1 MKPRKSKTE
10 LSPYLHLQKAVAV
23 GYLTNLLFALAF
35 ASQVIPLRAAEP
47 AVIAPEWTVG
57 LQELDLGLM
66 DQGWGTPQIDKSVS
80 GQPLLIGGRK
90 FTHGVGTH
98 SIGEFSLDLHGT
110 ATRFSAWVGV
120 DDGAQAPGSVTFQV
134 VGDGRILWQS
144 GVMLRGAPAKEVNVD
159 LKDVKK
165 LVLQVGDAGDGIGMD
180 RADWAEAQ
188 IGGRSNKPVPSA
200 LDYRRTLDLSNPRV
214 VGPVGKNSWGGLN
227 PNGDRITV
235 TSQSLELNG
244 KPFIITAGELHP
256 SRTDAE
262 AWEESI
268 LKMKA
273 GGLNTVSVYILWNHI
288 EQDPGV
294 FDFTGNRDFR
304 RFVQLCAKHD
314 MKVWLRVGPFCN
326 AEALAG
332 GLPQWLFGQPVEER
346 SNDPGYLFYAERLYK
361 EIGKQM
367 HGLMFKDGGPVIVIQ
382 LENEYQHATPYW
394 DFPYPGAGG
403 GKMGSDGESHMMKLK
418 ALALQAGLDAPL
430 FTVTAWGSPV
440 PVGEFLPTWGCYAY
454 LSGGGPTDTSTFIE
468 GRNNPPGKFIGI
480 YPFAF
485 CELGGGSPPQAGWR
499 PMIPPESVEVALF
512 TRVACGG
519 NLTDFYMYHGGMNP
533 IGKHGY
539 LNVAPGFATLSY
551 DFQAPIGEF
560 GRIKPSYYQL
570 RPFQQF
576 MLDFPDL
583 LAPAVSV
590 YPDKHV
596 EATNIRD
603 LRHMARVDG
612 DHGFL
617 FLNNYQDKLT
627 LPDRTNVQVSLKLK
641 DETVSIP
648 DTDAGLTLKSG
659 VMAALPFNLPLDGTR
674 LKYATAQL
682 MCKVDTGNERTLVFF
697 APKGMATEYVFD
709 AATVKDVQGVQAV
722 RLGNTLRIGVLEP
735 GTGAKFKV
743 TPVSGKPFSILT
755 LTRHQAEHCL
765 KLRDLWGAERLVL
778 SDDDV
783 ICDGKS
789 LRVSSV
795 GNENL
800 SFAVF
805 PNPARKMSGP
815 TGELTGVADG
825 IFTRYEVN
833 LPKREVKAEIKKVAD
848 DKVLVKVPRAE
859 FKNIN
864 DIFLQVDYTGD
875 RGWAFLDGTL
885 VADNYSLGVPWELGL
900 KRWQADV
907 AEKGLFVRIV
917 PWKGDTSKILFDGI
931 TFKPVD
937 GVQGSAVGF
946 KSVRLVP
953 EYVAEIR

>member
-1 MKPRKSKTE
+1 M
-10 LSPYLHLQKAVAV
+10 
-23 GYLTNLLFALAF
+23 TNTRQLLALALAF
-35 ASQVIPLRAAEP
+35 QAIQLRAAES
-47 AVIAPEWTVG
+47 AVIPLEWNVG
-57 LQELDLGLM
+57 LQELDLSLM
-66 DQGWGTPQIDKSVS
+66 DQGWGTPQIDKSVG
-80 GQPLLIGGRK
+80 GQPLVIGGRK
-90 FTHGVGTH
+90 FAHGVGTH
-98 SIGEFSLDLHGT
+98 STGGFALDLHGT
-110 ATRFSAWVGV
+110 ATRLNAWVGV
-120 DDGAQAPGSVTFQV
+120 DDGAQAPGSVSFQV

-144 GVMLRGAPAKEVNVD
+144 GVMLRGAPAKEVNVN

-165 LVLQVGDAGDGIGMD
+165 LVLHVGDAGDGTGMD
-180 RADWAEAQ
+180 HADWAEAR
-188 IGGRSNKPVPSA
+188 IIGRSNKPVPSV

-214 VGPVGKNSWGGLN
+214 VGPVGKNSWGGVN

-235 TSQSLELNG
+235 TSQSLEMNG
-244 KPFIITAGELHP
+244 KPFLITAGELHP
-256 SRTDAE
+256 SRTDAS

-273 GGLNTVSVYILWNHI
+273 GGLNTVSCYVFWNHI

-314 MKVWLRVGPFCN
+314 MKVWLRAGPFCN
-326 AEALAG
+326 AEVLAG
-332 GLPQWLFGQPVEER
+332 GLPQWLFGQPVAER
-346 SNDPGYLFYAERLYK
+346 SNDPGYLFYVGRFYQGL
-361 EIGKQM
+361 GKQL
-367 HGLMFKDGGPVIVIQ
+367 HGLMFKDGGPVIAIQ
-382 LENEYQHATPYW
+382 LENEYQNATPYW

-403 GKMGSDGESHMMKLK
+403 GNKGSDGESHMMKLK

-430 FTVTAWGSPV
+430 FTATAWGSPV

-454 LSGGGPTDTSTFIE
+454 LGNGGPTDTSTFTE
-468 GRNNPPGKFIGI
+468 GRNNPPEKFIGT

-499 PMIPPESVEVALF
+499 PTIPPESVEVALF

-519 NLTDFYMYHGGMNP
+519 NLTGFYMYHGGMNP
-533 IGKHGY
+533 LGKHGP
-539 LNVAPGFATLSY
+539 LNVAPWFSTLSY

-560 GRIKPSYYQL
+560 GRIKPAYYQL
-570 RPFQQF
+570 RPLQQF

-590 YPDKHV
+590 LPDKYV
-596 EATNIRD
+596 EPGNAKD
-603 LRHMARVDG
+603 LRYMARVDG

-617 FLNNYQDKLT
+617 FLNNFQDKLN

-641 DETVSIP
+641 DETLFIP

-659 VMAALPFNLPLDGTR
+659 VMAALPFNLPLSGAR

-682 MCKVDTGNERTLVFF
+682 MSKVDASGESTLVFF

-709 AATVKDVQGVQAV
+709 AATVKDIQGVPAV
-722 RLGNTLRIGVLEP
+722 RSGNTIRISGMEP
-735 GTGAKFKV
+735 GTGATFRV
-743 TPVSGKPFSILT
+743 IPVIGKPFSILT

-765 KLRDLWGAERLVL
+765 KVQSLWGAERLVL

-800 SFAVF
+800 SFGVF
-805 PNPARKMSGP
+805 PNPAGKVSGP
-815 TGELTGVADG
+815 TGKIAGVGDG
-825 IFTRYEVN
+825 VFTRYAVN
-833 LPKREVKAEIKKVAD
+833 LPKHEVQAEIKKVGV

-864 DIFLQVDYTGD
+864 DIFLQVDYAGD

-885 VADNYSLGVPWELGL
+885 VADNYNFGVPWELGL
-900 KRWQADV
+900 KRWKADV
-907 AEKGLFVRIV
+907 ADKGLFVRIM
-917 PWKGDTSKILFDGI
+917 PWKGDTSKVLFDGI
-931 TFKPVD
+931 TFKPVES
-937 GVQGSAVGF
+937 VQGSAVGF